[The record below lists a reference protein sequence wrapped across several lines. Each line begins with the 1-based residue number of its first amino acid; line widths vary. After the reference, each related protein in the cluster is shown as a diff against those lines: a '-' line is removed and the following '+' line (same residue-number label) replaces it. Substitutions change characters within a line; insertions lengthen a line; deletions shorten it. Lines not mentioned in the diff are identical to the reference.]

1 MAAVLSLVIPGVGQ
15 FYNGDFW
22 RGVFWLII
30 TPGLWIGTGRLSRGQ
45 YTDMVAYLLQLN
57 GMPAGQRRLSDD
69 PKQLELIRLAMWLG
83 R

>member
-1 MAAVLSLVIPGVGQ
+1 MPSDNP
-15 FYNGDFW
+15 
-22 RGVFWLII
+22 
-30 TPGLWIGTGRLSRGQ
+30 GRLSRGQ

-69 PKQLELIRLAMWLG
+69 PKQLELIRIAIWLG